1 MNEQPHFILDGQSFA
16 LPRIEGTEGEKA
28 IDIQRLR
35 FHSNYK
41 VHDPGY
47 ANTSSCLSSL
57 TFVDG
62 ERGILRHRGYAIE
75 DLAAKA
81 SFLELAYAL
90 IYEDLPCQSALKAF
104 EDSLWAESF
113 LDPKL
118 EALAAIL
125 PNQASALG
133 MFYTLMGSL
142 GAFYTDLLKLPDK
155 NDADAIDR
163 IGLSLLAKV
172 ASIAALVYRLK
183 NNIHKPVCTEEPI
196 YTKRLLC
203 SLLNGKSPSA
213 EALASM
219 TRALDTFLLLHADH
233 EQNCST
239 ATVRM
244 IASSGG
250 SLLGAICGGIS
261 ALSGPLHGGANTRV
275 IHMLEA
281 ILASEDDGAHFIQNT
296 KKGEAKLM
304 GFGHR
309 VYKNHDPRALLLKQ
323 LAKDLLFTLNI
334 QDPLLA
340 IAKNLETKV
349 LKDPYFIERK
359 LYPNLDFYSGI
370 LLRALNIPLDMFTI
384 LFVIGRTSGWI
395 AHYKELVLAQNSPL
409 YRPRQIYV
417 GPPSRPFLSLNAR
430 QTH

>member
-47 ANTSSCLSSL
+47 ANTSSCLSSI

-62 ERGILRHRGYAIE
+62 EKGVLRHRGYAIE

-90 IYEDLPCQSALKAF
+90 IYGDLPCQSALNAF
-104 EDSLWAESF
+104 EASLWAESF
-113 LDPKL
+113 VDPKL
-118 EALAAIL
+118 EALAATL
-125 PNQASALG
+125 PRQASALAL
-133 MFYTLMGSL
+133 FLALMSNL
-142 GAFYTDLLKLPDK
+142 GAFYPDLLKLPDRQ
-155 NDADAIDR
+155 DADAIDR

-172 ASIAALVYRLK
+172 ASIAALVYRVK
-183 NNIHKPVCTEEPI
+183 NKIHTPGCTEEPS
-196 YTKRLLC
+196 YTKRLLYTF
-203 SLLNGKSPSA
+203 LGGKTHSS

-261 ALSGPLHGGANTRV
+261 ALSGPLHGGANTAV
-275 IHMLEA
+275 VQMLEA
-281 ILASEDDGAHFIQNT
+281 ILASKDDGAHFIQKT

-340 IAKNLETKV
+340 IAKNLEIKA

-384 LFVIGRTSGWI
+384 LFAIGRTSGWI
-395 AHYKELVLAQNSPL
+395 AHYKELVLAKNSPL

-417 GPPSRPFLSLNAR
+417 GLPSRPFLSLNER
-430 QTH
+430 QID